1 MMALRSSLL
10 EVLPKETELSAAPV
24 ATFFEHDTET
34 VIGNSEPV
42 IAKKNGRRAWIVRG
56 PNAGYIWIQTAGGP
70 RLPVTNEIM
79 MKITAITI
87 NT

>member
-1 MMALRSSLL
+1 MLALRSSLL
-10 EVLPKETELSAAPV
+10 EVLPKETELLPHQWPLFSNTTPKLLSATRA
-24 ATFFEHDTET
+24 
-34 VIGNSEPV
+34 GNR
-42 IAKKNGRRAWIVRG
+42 KKKRAQSSDRQR